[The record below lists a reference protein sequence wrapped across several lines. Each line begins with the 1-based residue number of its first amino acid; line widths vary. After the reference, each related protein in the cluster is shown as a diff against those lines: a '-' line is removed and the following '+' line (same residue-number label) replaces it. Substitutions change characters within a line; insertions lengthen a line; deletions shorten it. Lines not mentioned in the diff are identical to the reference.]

1 MAGLAEEFSLTVPA
15 EESDD
20 GIVVSSTAQRV
31 ILGGGEW
38 AACFMARDTTD
49 HTALLLAQ

>member
-31 ILGGGEW
+31 ILGGVNGRSVLV
-38 AACFMARDTTD
+38 APGA
-49 HTALLLAQ
+49 